1 MRAIHHAADRLNG
14 WLVARRQQAPIASDL
29 ADLEELSTLAE
40 RDPRALL
47 RPVESAAIAFD
58 PEEGAR
64 SKVETFAFSSP
75 APFGDSANDRV
86 HGERWLAAD
95 RPSKS
100 AIVML
105 HGGFAPS
112 WLAERLMAHPF
123 LAKRIDVFV
132 IALPWHMDRAPSS
145 SGYSGQYLLSGDVPR
160 LVRGFSQGAH
170 DAAALVLALRQQ
182 GYRRVFVSGIS
193 LGGNIAAQ
201 TASLAVLDGVF
212 LLIPAIDPFQTI
224 FRSPIGAGMARAAS
238 NAGFDDREIER
249 AMRLVT
255 PHFAGLPKSDP
266 DAFRVVHGTYDLFCS
281 AEAIEEFVQAWSI
294 TQVQSL
300 KVGHR
305 TFAINFRQTARL
317 LAHDAGT

>member
-1 MRAIHHAADRLNG
+1 MKALHHAADRLNG
-14 WLVARRQQAPIASDL
+14 WLVARRRQAPIVSNR
-29 ADLEELSTLAE
+29 ADLDELAALAE

-47 RPVESAAIAFD
+47 RPVEPVAVEFDSAD
-58 PEEGAR
+58 GAR
-64 SKVETFAFSSP
+64 GKVETFAFPSP
-75 APFGDSANDRV
+75 VPSGESANDRV

-95 RPSKS
+95 RRSKS

-112 WLAERLMAHPF
+112 WFAERLMAGPF
-123 LAKRIDVFV
+123 LAKGIDVFV
-132 IALPWHMDRAPSS
+132 IALPWHMDRAPSA

-170 DAAALVLALRQQ
+170 DAAALVLSLRQQ

-201 TASLAVLDGVF
+201 VALLAALDGVF
-212 LLIPAIDPFQTI
+212 LLIPAVDPFQTI

-255 PHFAGLPKSDP
+255 PRIAGLPKSDP
-266 DAFRVVHGTYDLFCS
+266 DAFRVVHGAYDLFCS
-281 AEAIEEFVQAWSI
+281 AEAIEEFVQAWGV
-294 TQVQSL
+294 TRVRSL

-305 TFAINFRQTARL
+305 TFAIKFRQTARL
-317 LAHDAGT
+317 LAHDAGA